1 METAPQVHDE
11 RHFMQLAIEE
21 AKRCKSE
28 DGRAHPRV
36 GAVVVHNGVVLASGH
51 RGELKPGEH
60 AEYTVLERKLED
72 EIVAGAVV
80 YTTLEPCT
88 TRNHPKVP
96 CADRL
101 VARKVA
107 RVVIGMLDP
116 NPQIRGTGQLKLR
129 EANIAT
135 EFFPADLMSKLEE
148 LNRDF
153 TRAQRRQNEGAIVD
167 RAFVEATA
175 GRRLDE
181 WYIAVNSIYWNR
193 NFGRDASAILAH
205 LVEVVGGL
213 SCVASRKKKPG
224 VDPNA
229 FVAKAVAW
237 WLALCGKLG
246 VKSVEDMLWD
256 KFPGVCPYCQR
267 SKHDPDECREMKI
280 QNLGPNWQRL
290 AEIGKEYQRPNRL
303 GDWQAMFSSI
313 YPSDQVESAGAT
325 FARLTEELGELAE
338 AVRVFS
344 AEPGYFL
351 SEAADVFA
359 WLMHVQNALDSEKQ
373 VPKKDRG
380 SGLEVSMCRAYPD
393 SCTDCGQKVC
403 SCPPILASTIG
414 RIAHEV
420 PAARGTFEPSG
431 RFFTPDKARKLF
443 SSLQE

>member
-1 METAPQVHDE
+1 
-11 RHFMQLAIEE
+11 
-21 AKRCKSE
+21 
-28 DGRAHPRV
+28 
-36 GAVVVHNGVVLASGH
+36 
-51 RGELKPGEH
+51 
-60 AEYTVLERKLED
+60 
-72 EIVAGAVV
+72 
-80 YTTLEPCT
+80 
-88 TRNHPKVP
+88 
-96 CADRL
+96 
-101 VARKVA
+101 
-107 RVVIGMLDP
+107 MLDP
-116 NPQIRGTGQLKLR
+116 NPQIRGIGQLKLR
-129 EANIAT
+129 ESNIAT
-135 EFFPADLMSKLEE
+135 EFFPVDLMSELEE

-153 TRAQRRQNEGAIVD
+153 TRAQRRLNESTVVD
-167 RAFVEATA
+167 KEFMEKTA

-213 SCVASRKKKPG
+213 SCVASRKKKLG

-267 SKHDPDECREMKI
+267 PKHDPDECREMKN

-290 AEIGKEYQRPNRL
+290 AEIGKENQRPGRL
-303 GDWQAMFSSI
+303 GAWQAMFSSI
-313 YPSDQVESAGAT
+313 YPSDQVESVGAT

-338 AVRVFS
+338 AVRVFT

-373 VPKKDRG
+373 IPKKDRG
-380 SGLEVSMCRAYPD
+380 SGLEASMCRAYPD
-393 SCTDCGQKVC
+393 SCTDCGQRVC

-420 PAARGTFEPSG
+420 PAARGTFESSG
-431 RFFTPDKARKLF
+431 RFFTPDKTRKLF
-443 SSLQE
+443 SSAHE